1 MFGIRAVR
9 GGAMSVYLHTASKM
23 MCISNHCRRR
33 SECSKWG
40 RLLCLKGFRRFAE
53 MALNKEE
60 WDDGK
65 VKRQLAS
72 DQRGG

>member
-40 RLLCLKGFRRFAE
+40 RLLCLKRFS
-53 MALNKEE
+53 
-60 WDDGK
+60 K
-65 VKRQLAS
+65 VCRNGIE
-72 DQRGG
+72 QRGVGRRQG